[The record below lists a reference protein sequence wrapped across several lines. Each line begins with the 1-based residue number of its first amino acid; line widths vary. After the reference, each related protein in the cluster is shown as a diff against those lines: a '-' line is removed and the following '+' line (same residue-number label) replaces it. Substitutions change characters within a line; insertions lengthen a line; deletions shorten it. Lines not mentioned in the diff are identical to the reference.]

1 MEQALCEKL
10 SSPLAPASTEFK
22 HTSVLIIDDDPVYR
36 ILLRDIC
43 HKLGIGRIAEAADGQ
58 LGLDS
63 LPFTRPDLIVLDVM
77 MPGIDG
83 IEVCRR
89 LRATKE
95 FADTAVLIQ
104 TGLMDET
111 KRMAIFQAGA
121 NDVVSKP
128 LNLPEFMAR
137 MRTHLRQAI
146 TLRRLGSFHQRL
158 TNHLITANSLL
169 TAQLPDPHAAAELA
183 ERNGFRLSVV
193 RHQHEEIGGDLWYL
207 HEVSPGRL
215 LLILLD
221 PNAPGLAGAIN
232 ALRIDTALR
241 ELTRHHT
248 DPQQLLR
255 ALDRVM
261 VESPCGRLFASVTA
275 VVVDRMEKALWYT
288 ASGNP
293 YPIFCRGKQVA
304 ALVSGGLPLGSGLAT
319 LELKH
324 IAMNPGDMLV
334 LHTDGWPARAGD
346 NPLDLIQNA
355 LENGQADA
363 ETLENNSSHSNDDV
377 TLITLQHTGHS

>member
-1 MEQALCEKL
+1 MQMEQALCEKTPT
-10 SSPLAPASTEFK
+10 PLASDPAEFK

-43 HKLGIGRIAEAADGQ
+43 HKLGIGRIAEAADGAQ
-58 LGLDS
+58 GLDS
-63 LPFTRPDLIVLDVM
+63 LPLTRPDLVVLDVM

-104 TGLMDET
+104 TGVTDET
-111 KRMAIFQAGA
+111 RRMAIFQAGA
-121 NDVVSKP
+121 NDIVSKP

-146 TLRRLGSFHQRL
+146 TLRRLGTFHQRL
-158 TNHLITANSLL
+158 TNHLTTANSLL
-169 TAQLPDPHAAAELA
+169 DAQLPNPKTAAQMAA
-183 ERNGFRLSVV
+183 HNGYQLSVV
-193 RHQHEEIGGDLWYL
+193 RRQHEEIGGDLWYL
-207 HEVSPGRL
+207 QEISPGRL

-232 ALRIDTALR
+232 ALRIDTVLR
-241 ELTRHHT
+241 ELARHHS

-275 VVVDRMEKALWYT
+275 VIVDRAERALWYT

-324 IAMNPGDMLV
+324 ISMGPGDMLV
-334 LHTDGWPARAGD
+334 LHTDGWPALAGN
-346 NPLDLIQNA
+346 NPLDIIQAA
-355 LENGQADA
+355 LASGNADA
-363 ETLENNSSHSNDDV
+363 ATLVESGGRSNDDV
-377 TLITLQHTGHS
+377 TIITLQHTG